1 MVFSFPHNVTQSFLA
16 RLNFVVILFCQHFNI
31 FIKTNKYYLIHKGW
45 LKMRNKI
52 QFSVLAAIFL
62 LVNLSAS
69 FAQNKFTVDLNKRAD
84 DLFHVTLIPEKLT
97 EKNKIYQFA
106 STAPGTYQT
115 MDIGRFVRSFK
126 AFDRN
131 GTEIGTKQLSTNQ
144 WEISEP
150 LKTAKIEYNIAETW
164 DNPVK
169 QNAIYP
175 MCGTSL
181 EEDHAF
187 INGQC
192 VFGYFH
198 GKQKSQIKI
207 KLLYPEKWIIG
218 TALDKGADG
227 FYTAKDFDQVVD
239 SPIQL
244 GNLTKTSTKVENT
257 IVNVYCY
264 SKTGKVDADKILA
277 AVKDIFPAT
286 SKFAQGIPAKRYD
299 FLFHFEGQ
307 SPMSGAWEH
316 NVSST
321 YVFSDLSLTP
331 NIAKDIRST
340 ASHEFYHIIT
350 PLNIHSELIGT
361 FNFEKPTMSQH
372 IWFYEGITEWA
383 AQILQMRGNIMTLE
397 EYLADIRQKLNNNDG
412 YDQTISLVE
421 LSLTST
427 ERQNQYPNIYAKGA
441 VTGTLLDIDILSL
454 SKGKKGL
461 REVINKLYRDYG
473 VNKSFSEKGFF
484 DEFTKRTFPEIKDF
498 INRYIKGIEKL
509 PVQEYFAKLGI
520 EYKEIAGYD
529 STRVTPGIGIGLKDN
544 KFVVTQVDNP
554 TGDSVQPNDI
564 IVKLNGEEI
573 TMQNINVKFGATR
586 RLKVGEP
593 FKLTVD
599 RNGTQKEITVY
610 MQPRAIKHQFK
621 VMKDATKEQLALR
634 DAWMKNL

>member
-1 MVFSFPHNVTQSFLA
+1 MKKIFSYSMVVAIL
-16 RLNFVVILFCQHFNI
+16 LMVNF
-31 FIKTNKYYLIHKGW
+31 
-45 LKMRNKI
+45 
-52 QFSVLAAIFL
+52 AA
-62 LVNLSAS
+62 SY
-69 FAQNKFTVDLNKRAD
+69 AQNKFYVDLNKRSD
-84 DLFHVTLIPEKLT
+84 DLFHITLIPEKLT
-97 EKNKIYQFA
+97 DKNKIFQFA

-126 AFDRN
+126 AFDIN
-131 GTEIGTKQLSTNQ
+131 GNEIVTRQLSTNQ
-144 WEISEP
+144 WKISYP

-169 QNAIYP
+169 QYAIYP

-207 KLLYPEKWIIG
+207 KLLYPDKWMVG

-227 FYTAKDFDQVVD
+227 YYTARDFDQVVD

-244 GNLTKTSTKVENT
+244 GILTKASTKVENT
-257 IVNVYCY
+257 LINVYTY
-264 SKTGKVDADKILA
+264 SKTGKVNAEQILE

-307 SPMSGAWEH
+307 SPMGGAWEH
-316 NVSST
+316 NLSSS
-321 YVFSDLSLTP
+321 YVFSEFPLTP
-331 NIAKDIRST
+331 NASKDIRST

-350 PLNIHSELIGT
+350 PLNIHSELIGN
-361 FNFEKPTMSQH
+361 FNFEKPVMSQH

-383 AQILQMRGNIMTLE
+383 SQILQMRGNILTLD
-397 EYLADIRQKLNNNDG
+397 EYLTDLRQKLTNNDG
-412 YDQTISLVE
+412 YDQKISLVE

-427 ERQNQYPNIYAKGA
+427 ERQDQYPNIYAKGA
-441 VTGTLLDIDILSL
+441 VVGTLLDIELLSL
-454 SKGKKGL
+454 SKGKRGL
-461 REVINKLYRDYG
+461 REIINKLYRDYG
-473 VNKSFSEKGFF
+473 VNKAFSEKGFF
-484 DEFTKRTFPEIKDF
+484 NEFVKRTFPEVKVF
-498 INRYIKGIEKL
+498 LNRYIKGTEKL
-509 PVQEYFAKLGI
+509 PVKEYFAKLGI

-529 STRVTPGIGIGLKDN
+529 SSRATPGIGVGLKDN
-544 KFVVTQVDNP
+544 KFIVTQADNQSE
-554 TGDSVQPNDI
+554 DSVHPNDV

-573 TMQNINVKFGATR
+573 TMQNINAKLGATR
-586 RLKVGEP
+586 RLKVGES
-593 FKLTVD
+593 FKLTVE
-599 RNGTQKEITVY
+599 RNGVLKEITVY
-610 MQPRAIKHQFK
+610 MRPRVIKHQFN
-621 VMKDATKEQLALR
+621 VLKDATIEQIALR